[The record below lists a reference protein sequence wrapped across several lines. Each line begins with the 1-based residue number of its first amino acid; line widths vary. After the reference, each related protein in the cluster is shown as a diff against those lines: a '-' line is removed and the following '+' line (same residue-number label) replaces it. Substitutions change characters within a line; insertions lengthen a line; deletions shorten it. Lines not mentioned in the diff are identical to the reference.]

1 MKPARKPP
9 RNTTA
14 PKSET
19 TISQKGSEAIIQE
32 KLLHVQHS
40 RHHGPLPDPQT
51 FKSYDLTVPGAAERI
66 LVIAE
71 QSAAHAREMDKIL
84 LQAQVDSD
92 LRCHSEARNGQLF
105 AIISVLA
112 MAGVAVYALKLGY
125 PTVAGII
132 CSTTVVGLVAVFVTS
147 RLKPQANG
155 STDVP

>member
-1 MKPARKPP
+1 MKPAKRPP
-9 RNTTA
+9 RNTVA
-14 PKSET
+14 PKDEA
-19 TISQKGSEAIIQE
+19 TIPQDSEAVIEE

-40 RHHGPLPDPQT
+40 RYQGPLPDPQT

-66 LVIAE
+66 LVMAE
-71 QSAAHAREMDKIL
+71 QSAAHAREMDKTL

-92 LRCHSEARNGQLF
+92 LRSHSEAKHGQYF

-132 CSTTVVGLVAVFVTS
+132 CSTTVVGLVAAFVTS
-147 RLKPQANG
+147 RLKPQASG
-155 STDVP
+155 ATDTP